1 MPAQKDTSLIALASQ
16 PRSLP
21 PRGRRSSPQTP
32 TSITSVP
39 LTMTRAHIAFSRGVF
54 TSTFAQ
60 DDCDA
65 CERTKLAMGRG
76 ISAARQHCRSFHTAL
91 RCRQAQS
98 KPLIDISNGTFY
110 RRYPSAT
117 ESAASNPPVFP
128 GLSFSLRDG
137 QKADD
142 TQYWSILSPS
152 SLART
157 TFLQILAGQ
166 HVCIP
171 PIARSYPHL
180 SELSES
186 PQDVIK
192 YVGFDADRGS
202 NVGGTN
208 VRGAYLSARYESR
221 REETDFS
228 VLDYLTG
235 HTELN
240 ALEHE
245 QSAAEKQAL
254 DEVIEQLSLRK
265 LLDMPVANLSN
276 GQTRRARIAKALMA
290 RPEVLLLD
298 GPFMGLDPNTLVKMS
313 SVLQQLAI
321 KQQPRLIMSLRPED
335 GVPDWITNVVVLG
348 DDCQVL
354 AQGPKGDVF
363 EASHEQDA
371 KTRSIIEAAKS
382 GHGHA
387 EALRV
392 SRDGHPRDAP
402 ALLPGKP
409 LVEMHGV
416 KVAYGDR
423 VVLGDWKHSNGNGEK
438 EGLWWSLHRG
448 QRYGIFGPNGSGKT
462 TMLSLITSD
471 HPQTYSLPIKLFG
484 RSRLPKAGEQGI
496 SLFDLQKRMGHSS
509 PEVHAFFPKRL
520 TVRRALESAWADAP
534 MAKPALTTAAKEK
547 VDACLRWFSRELSP
561 SSPASNLANGP
572 TGDEDISWATDLR
585 FGELSF
591 SNQRLILFLRAIIA
605 NPDLVILDEALS
617 GVDEATR
624 DRALLFLSHG
634 EKIVSVQNGEAQP
647 SLLSQKGR
655 MAVEGLSPE
664 QALLV
669 ISHSKE
675 DVPGCLREW
684 ICLPEPGEGKSP
696 RVGSLS
702 GPLELNPDGWNQ
714 IWGKDT

>member
-1 MPAQKDTSLIALASQ
+1 
-16 PRSLP
+16 
-21 PRGRRSSPQTP
+21 
-32 TSITSVP
+32 
-39 LTMTRAHIAFSRGVF
+39 
-54 TSTFAQ
+54 
-60 DDCDA
+60 
-65 CERTKLAMGRG
+65 MGRG
-76 ISAARQHCRSFHTAL
+76 VSAARQQCRSFHVS
-91 RCRQAQS
+91 RRSCQARS
-98 KPLIDISNGTFY
+98 KPLIDIHNGTFY

-117 ESAASNPPVFP
+117 HSDDSNPPLFS
-128 GLSFSLRDG
+128 GLNFSLQDG
-137 QKADD
+137 VAGANA
-142 TQYWSILSPS
+142 QYWSILSPS

-157 TFLQILAGQ
+157 TFLQVLAGQ

-171 PIARSYPHL
+171 PTARSYPRL
-180 SELSES
+180 SELHES
-186 PQDVIK
+186 PQDAIK

-245 QSAAEKQAL
+245 QTDAERHAL
-254 DEVIEQLSLRK
+254 EEVVRQLNLQN

-290 RPEVLLLD
+290 SPEVLLLD

-313 SVLQQLAI
+313 SVLRQLAV
-321 KQQPRLIMSLRPED
+321 KQNPRLIMSLRPED
-335 GVPDWITNVVVLG
+335 GVPDWITDLVVLG

-354 AQGPKGDVF
+354 AHGPRADVLNVGQ
-363 EASHEQDA
+363 SQSG
-371 KTRSIIEAAKS
+371 RSSKIIDAAKS
-382 GHGHA
+382 GHGRG
-387 EALRV
+387 EVRDV
-392 SRDGHPRDAP
+392 SRDGFPRDDP
-402 ALLPGKP
+402 ALSPGEP
-409 LVEMHGV
+409 LVEMRGV

-423 VVLGDWKHSNGNGEK
+423 VVLGDWEQVDGSEHK

-448 QRYGIFGPNGSGKT
+448 QRCGIFGPNGSGKT

-484 RSRLPKAGEQGI
+484 RSRLPAPGEPGI

-509 PEVHAFFPKRL
+509 PEVHAFFPKGL

-534 MAKPALTTAAKEK
+534 MAKPSLATADSAK
-547 VDACLRWFSRELSP
+547 VDACLRWFSRELRP
-561 SSPASNLANGP
+561 SSRSGPATAFSKEGP
-572 TGDEDISWATDLR
+572 RGDEDVSWATDLR

-591 SNQRLILFLRAIIA
+591 SNQRLMLFLRAIIA
-605 NPDLVILDEALS
+605 GPDLVILDEALS

-634 EKIVSVQNGEAQP
+634 EKIVSVRDGQAQP
-647 SLLSQKGR
+647 SLLSQRGK
-655 MAVEGLSPE
+655 VVKEGLQPE

-684 ICLPEPGEGKSP
+684 ICLPEPGEQRAPG
-696 RVGSLS
+696 VGSLR
-702 GPLELNPDGWNQ
+702 GPLELNPDGWRQ
-714 IWGKDT
+714 IWGQDA